1 MPQDYIGRGWAFPVA
16 IDVTGSVALSDGP
29 GRIEQSIRIILATS
43 YGERPMRPE
52 FGCGVH
58 ELVFATADARTA
70 ARVEQEVRASL
81 VRWEPRIEV
90 RDVQAQI
97 DDAEPSALHVSIDYV
112 IRQEN
117 DPRNLVFPFYAI
129 AEEHE

>member
-16 IDVTGSVALSDGP
+16 IDPTGSVALSDGP
-29 GRIEQSIRIILATS
+29 GRIEQSIRIILGTS
-43 YGERPMRPE
+43 FGERPMRPE

-58 ELVFATADARTA
+58 DLVFAPSDTRTA
-70 ARVEQEVRASL
+70 ARVEQEVKASL

-90 RDVQAQI
+90 RDVRAQI
-97 DDAEPSALHVSIDYV
+97 AESDPAALQVSIDYTV
-112 IRQEN
+112 KHQN

-129 AEEHE
+129 GEEGE